1 MTHGAS
7 LESRLFALLAQP
19 GYQPLKHHELAR
31 ALQAKARDR
40 SELRALLRRLER
52 EGRVT
57 CLRKNRWSL
66 PDANRFIAA
75 RISMLPGGGAIATS
89 ADEPPREF
97 FIGRAHLGGALH
109 GDRVLLELIRRRRR
123 GPEEHDRAE
132 ARVVRVT
139 ERPNGRVAGML
150 MRGRYYWYVIPDHPR
165 IQDNIQVVGS
175 ADGIELIEHHHV
187 VVMLEPWSG
196 PDQALRGDVI
206 EDLGTADDP
215 GLAMRVLLR
224 NHQLAVEFE
233 REVDAAARAR
243 KPDLSDEDLRGRED
257 CRALL
262 TCTIDPEDARDFDD
276 AVSLV
281 PIDEGWE
288 VGVHI
293 ADVSHFVP
301 FGSPVDR
308 EAARRGNSV
317 YLTGGFVPMLPPYLT
332 SDVCSLKPNCDR
344 LTYSVW
350 IALDREGRVLRHRVA
365 PAVIH
370 SRARLT
376 YEQVQRH
383 FDAPSGSDIPRELRE
398 TLGEMWALARQLRAR
413 RMAAGALDLSMPE
426 VKCELDERGTPVSV
440 RRRGAPEAYH
450 LIEEFMLLAN
460 VAVAER
466 LASRRMPALYRIH
479 EEPSPDQWEAMS
491 AALQQL
497 GIHRPVRDKR
507 DINRI
512 CAEVAGT
519 PREYI
524 VNLAILRNLKRA
536 LYSDRLTQHFG
547 LGFPRYTHFTSP
559 IRRYPDLIVHRLLK
573 ASEAG
578 ARMPYR
584 HEDVRKLAAHCSET
598 ERNAD
603 EAEQE
608 SLRQKCMEYYAAR
621 LEAGEI
627 GPHAALVTG
636 VLPRG
641 LLVELHDS
649 LQRGLVPLS
658 ELGDDHFIVDADSG
672 RVRGRHSRKEFRI
685 GDLIQVELMRVDS
698 RKQRIDFALAATRDA
713 HPAARARRRQ
723 RMR

>member
-1 MTHGAS
+1 MTQGAS

-19 GYQPLKHHELAR
+19 GYQPLRQHELAR
-31 ALQAKARDR
+31 LLHATGRDR
-40 SELRALLRRLER
+40 AELRALLHRLER

-66 PDANRFIAA
+66 PDTNRFIAA
-75 RISMLPGGGAIATS
+75 RISMLPSSDAIATTT
-89 ADEPPREF
+89 ADPPREF
-97 FIGRAHLGGALH
+97 FISRAHLGGAIH
-109 GDRVLLELIRRRRR
+109 GDRVLLEIMRRRRR
-123 GPEEHDRAE
+123 GPEANDRME
-132 ARVVRVT
+132 ARVARVT
-139 ERPNGRVAGML
+139 ERPNGRIAGML

-165 IQDNIQVVGS
+165 IQDNIQVTG
-175 ADGIELIEHHHV
+175 ALDGIELIEHRHV
-187 VVMLEPWSG
+187 VVLLEPWSG
-196 PDQALRGDVI
+196 PDQVLRGDVI
-206 EDLGTADDP
+206 EDLGSANDP

-224 NHQLAVEFE
+224 NHQLAVEFD
-233 REVDAAARAR
+233 REVDEAARVR
-243 KPDLSDEDLRGRED
+243 SPDLTDDDLRGRVD
-257 CRALL
+257 CRDLL
-262 TCTIDPEDARDFDD
+262 TFTIDPEDARDFDD

-281 PIDEGWE
+281 QSDEGWE
-288 VGVHI
+288 LGVHI

-350 IALDREGRVLRHRVA
+350 LTLDREGHTLRHRIA

-370 SRARLT
+370 SRARLN
-376 YEQVQRH
+376 YDQVQRH
-383 FDAPSGSDIPRELRE
+383 FDSPSQSEIPHELRD
-398 TLGEMWALARQLRAR
+398 TLGAMREVARQLRTR
-413 RMAAGALDLSMPE
+413 RMASGALDLSMPE
-426 VKCELDERGTPVSV
+426 VTCELDDRGTPVAV

-479 EEPSPDQWEAMS
+479 EAPSQDQWEAMA

-497 GIHRPVRDKR
+497 GIHQPVRDKR

-512 CAEVAGT
+512 CSEVAGT
-519 PREYI
+519 PRAYI

-536 LYSDRLTQHFG
+536 VYSDRLVEHFG

-578 ARMPYR
+578 VRVPYR

-603 EAEQE
+603 EAEEE
-608 SLRQKCMEYYAAR
+608 SLRQKCMEYYTAR
-621 LEAGEI
+621 LEAGDI
-627 GPHAALVTG
+627 GPYAALITG

-641 LLVELHDS
+641 LLVELHES
-649 LQRGLVPLS
+649 LQRGLVPLN
-658 ELGDDHFIVDADSG
+658 ELGDDHFVVETAAG
-672 RVRGRHSRKEFRI
+672 RVRGRRTRKTFRV
-685 GDLIQVELMRVDS
+685 GDPIQVALMRVDP
-698 RKQRIDFALAATRDA
+698 RKQRIDFALAASHDTYR
-713 HPAARARRRQ
+713 AARAHRHQ